1 MLPTT
6 ILFLSAH
13 AAALISVPLKEI
25 APGVSIPVI
34 SVGTWLAGQPEDPAG
49 IVGNWTAQ
57 GGRGID
63 TALVYNDQAKVAAA
77 IKAQKLKRE
86 DVYITTKIPLCAGET
101 LAELAIK
108 QDLKALNTS
117 YVDLMLIH
125 ASIGIDCAGTWRAL
139 EKYHASGALRAI
151 GVSNFD
157 SKALEKLMRTVKVP
171 IAVNQIDYSVLSHD
185 EETITFCRAHN
196 ITVEA
201 YSPLGGAHSHGSVFS
216 EPTVLSIA
224 KAHSVSA
231 AQVAIRWIVQR
242 GDILTVLS
250 GNPAHQ
256 ANDADVFGFSLSEA
270 EMVQLGN
277 VSAAVEESSSSA

>member
-1 MLPTT
+1 MLSPWTA
-6 ILFLSAH
+6 IALSQ
-13 AAALISVPLKEI
+13 ISVPLKEI

-34 SVGTWLAGQPEDPAG
+34 SVGTWLAGQAEDPGG
-49 IVGNWTAQ
+49 IVGNWTKQ

-63 TALVYNDQAKVAAA
+63 TALIYRDQAKVASA
-77 IKAQKLKRE
+77 IQAQALRRE
-86 DVYITTKIPLCAGET
+86 EVYITTKIPLCSGEW

-125 ASIGIDCAGTWRAL
+125 ASLGVDCAGTWRAL

-157 SKALEKLMRTVKVP
+157 SKALASLMKSVTVP

-185 EETITFCRAHN
+185 EETIRFCRANN

-201 YSPLGGAHSHGSVFS
+201 YSPLGGAHSKGSVFS
-216 EPTVLSIA
+216 NPTVGSIA
-224 KAHSVSA
+224 KAHNVSA

-256 ANDADVFGFSLSEA
+256 ANDADVFGFELSEV
-270 EMVQLGN
+270 EMDQL
-277 VSAAVEESSSSA
+277 AKISS